1 MIGKMEAPKFT
12 GLIGGNN
19 HNDNN
24 NYYDLTQGFYHKL
37 GEGTNM
43 SIDSL
48 QTSNAGGSVS
58 MSVDNSSVGSNDSL
72 THILSH
78 PGLKPVGQNYG
89 GTVGHSLVR
98 PGRVSHVLNDDA
110 LAQALMDAR
119 YPTEG
124 LENYDDWTIDLRK
137 LNMGMAFAQ
146 GAFGKLYRGT
156 YNGEDVAIKIL
167 ERPENSPEKAQV
179 MEQQFQQEVMMLATL
194 KHPNIVR
201 FIGGCRKP
209 MVWCIVTEYAKGGSV
224 RQFLTRRQNRAVPL
238 KLAVKQALDVA
249 RGMAYVHHLGFIH
262 RDLKSDNL
270 LIAADRSIKI
280 ADFGVA
286 RIEVQT
292 EGMTPETGTYRW
304 MAPSGLS
311 ETPTKSSPGT
321 PRASKLNRGATAASA
336 AKSESGSPLQS
347 SRSPGSA
354 DSKPTAVRRTKSATP
369 PVVSSEL
376 KPLVRVATVAK
387 GSELQAQL
395 NAVQEDLKKAKEK
408 ISVIEKEKEEA
419 VIELKLAQQAAEEA
433 NVKLQEAM
441 VAQKRAE
448 EDSEVEKF
456 RAVELEQAGIEAVN
470 VKEQE
475 WKKEIEAVKS
485 RHELDAANLVSTTQE
500 LERMKQEMEM
510 ATDAKNQALSHAD
523 DARKL
528 AENHAEKVENLS
540 AELRD
545 LKELLDAKVETEM
558 SESNE
563 MILKLNEEIDCLSEE
578 LERAKGFE
586 VKLMEKETYIE
597 QLSVEV
603 EAAKTAESYARNQA
617 EEWKGKVEE
626 LESKVGE
633 ANKQERCASES
644 LGSVMKQ
651 LEENHNMLHDAETE
665 ITALR
670 EKVGLLEM
678 TLFRQ
683 KGDLEESERRAV
695 RAQEQASGM
704 VKEVESLKSE
714 LETVKE
720 EKIQALNNEKL
731 AASSVQGLLEERNEL
746 ITNLENY
753 KKEEAKN
760 KKAMESLAAALH
772 EVSAEAREA
781 KEKLSYTETDRENYE
796 AQIDDLRSV
805 LKESNERYENMI
817 DDANHEI
824 DVLKTSV
831 EDAENELQMCK
842 SEWEVKEQN
851 LLDCVKKSGEENA
864 ALEKEIDRLLN
875 VVKHTEE
882 EACAAREEE
891 ALLKNSLKEAESEA
905 ASLQEALEMAKAET
919 FKLKESLMD
928 KENELQSIVQENKDL
943 HIESLDSRTRIEELS
958 KLLEEAQ
965 SRIANEENNSEKD
978 YDLLPKVVE
987 FSEQNGHVAEEKPH
1001 EHSNGSSSSKNNA
1014 ETVLIENIISDDNTK
1029 EDDTVEIEFKMWES
1043 CKIEKK
1049 EFSPEREEEH
1059 EKLESSFEEEAA
1071 EAGDNGLSSTENPNE
1086 DGDANS
1092 PTKQEPENQQQQMKK
1107 KKKPL
1112 LSKFGNLLK
1121 KKNST
1126 STSTSTTSSP
1136 TGISTSASQKS

>member
-19 HNDNN
+19 HNDN

-78 PGLKPVGQNYG
+78 PGLKPVSQNYG
-89 GTVGHSLVR
+89 GTVGHSLIR

-124 LENYDDWTIDLRK
+124 LANYDDWTIDLRK

-249 RGMAYVHHLGFIH
+249 RGMAYVHQLGFIH

-311 ETPTKSSPGT
+311 ETPPKPLPAT
-321 PRASKLNRGATAASA
+321 PRASKLNRGAAKSDAAS
-336 AKSESGSPLQS
+336 SPSPLQS

-354 DSKPTAVRRTKSATP
+354 NSKPTVGVRRTAPKAATTP
-369 PVVSSEL
+369 PEV
-376 KPLVRVATVAK
+376 KPVARVVATVK

-408 ISVIEKEKEEA
+408 ISTIEKEKEQA
-419 VIELKLAQQAAEEA
+419 VGELKIAHQAAEEA
-433 NVKLQEAM
+433 NAKLQEAM

-448 EDSEVEKF
+448 EESEIEKF

-485 RHELDAANLVSTTQE
+485 QHELNVASLLSTTQE
-500 LERMKQEMEM
+500 LERMKREMDM

-523 DARKL
+523 DATKF
-528 AENHAEKVENLS
+528 AESHAEKVESLS
-540 AELRD
+540 AELVR
-545 LKELLDAKVETEM
+545 LRELLDAKAETETN
-558 SESNE
+558 ETNE
-563 MILKLNEEIDCLSEE
+563 MVLKLNEEIDSLSQE
-578 LERAKGFE
+578 LERAKAVEG
-586 VKLMEKETYIE
+586 KLMEKEAYIE
-597 QLSVEV
+597 QLNVEV
-603 EAAKTAESYARNQA
+603 EAAKMAEAYARNQA
-617 EEWKGKVEE
+617 EEWKSKVEQ
-626 LESKVGE
+626 LEFEIGE
-633 ANKQERCASES
+633 ATKLERSASES

-651 LEENHNMLHDAETE
+651 LEENHDTLHEAETE
-665 ITALR
+665 ITALK

-678 TLFRQ
+678 TLTRQ
-683 KGDLEESERRAV
+683 RGDLEESERRSV
-695 RAQEQASGM
+695 RAQEQASGLA
-704 VKEVESLKSE
+704 KEVEYLKSE
-714 LETVKE
+714 LEAVKE

-731 AASSVQGLLEERNEL
+731 AASSVQGLLEEKNKL
-746 ITNLENY
+746 INDLENY
-753 KKEEAKN
+753 QKEEVKS
-760 KKAMESLAAALH
+760 KQAMESLASALH

-796 AQIDDLRSV
+796 AQIEDLKSV
-805 LKESNERYENMI
+805 LKESNERYETMI
-817 DDANHEI
+817 DNANHEI
-824 DVLKTSV
+824 DVLKSSV
-831 EDAENELQMCK
+831 EDAENELQMAK

-875 VVKHTEE
+875 LVKHTEE

-891 ALLKNSLKEAESEA
+891 ARLKNNLKAAEAEA
-905 ASLQEALEMAKAET
+905 ASLQEALEDAKSEST
-919 FKLKESLMD
+919 KLKETVMD
-928 KENELQSIVQENKDL
+928 KENELQSVLQENEEVHL
-943 HIESLDSRTRIEELS
+943 READSRKKIEQLS

-965 SRIANEENNSEKD
+965 SSERRNDEEENGELSDTEKD

-987 FSEQNGHVAEEKPH
+987 FSEENGHVADEKPQ
-1001 EHSNGSSSSKNNA
+1001 EHSNGSLNNA
-1014 ETVLIENIISDDNTK
+1014 AEMVPVGGKEETK
-1029 EDDTVEIEFKMWES
+1029 EVDETVEIEFKMWES

-1049 EFSPEREEEH
+1049 EFSPERSEEP
-1059 EKLESSFEEEAA
+1059 SFEEEAESKTDQA
-1071 EAGDNGLSSTENPNE
+1071 NELSSTENPTDHE
-1086 DGDANS
+1086 EGGGAE
-1092 PTKQEPENQQQQMKK
+1092 EPEVLKKK

-1121 KKNST
+1121 KKSST
-1126 STSTSTTSSP
+1126 NTTSSP
-1136 TGISTSASQKS
+1136 TGTGTGTATQKA